1 MIFIKKV
8 WKELRKKR
16 ESSNTNIWCV
26 LGDFN
31 SVKMHWERVGLSRE
45 GVGRRERE
53 EFNIFVSDMELE
65 DIAIVGRRF
74 TWYIP
79 NERAINYC

>member
-31 SVKMHWERVGLSRE
+31 SVKMPDVYIFGLLDENAKS
-45 GVGRRERE
+45 
-53 EFNIFVSDMELE
+53 IELGDFE
-65 DIAIVGRRF
+65 
-74 TWYIP
+74 P
-79 NERAINYC
+79 H